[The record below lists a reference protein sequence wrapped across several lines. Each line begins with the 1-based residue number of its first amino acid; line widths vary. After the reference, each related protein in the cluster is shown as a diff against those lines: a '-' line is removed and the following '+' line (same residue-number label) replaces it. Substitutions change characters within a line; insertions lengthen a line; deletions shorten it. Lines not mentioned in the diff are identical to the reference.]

1 MGRAQQLHPQ
11 APIAQVLSKRRP
23 NNNEL
28 ETIKAIAAMD
38 ENQPGILAGA
48 NTLTNV
54 YNQSDDD
61 NKRACI
67 AFAKAY
73 LGDII
78 LTLPQGT
85 TLLDI
90 AAFVHGLIHRTPS
103 QHKLALV
110 QHIGQD
116 AILKT
121 AIVNPEMAK
130 LAFEF
135 LLVPLGIK
143 RKKWLYFCLHIE
155 QLIKQISINQ
165 DTFSGPDRQDA
176 DQPYIAQLLLLYY
189 HWPTLRHDFKQS
201 LDQSLASTG
210 DTLSE
215 TIHQFKQLLQ
225 NEVSQNF
232 TPLITSHH
240 PIKPAQTLHIQ
251 QAIAH
256 LNPDELAWFTYN
268 CYTNEPT
275 EFGAIKP
282 NSNLNSQLSKLI
294 HTYGRESLLITLHE
308 RNKPQ
313 INQHIIERVNQHFD
327 KIVKELSYHSRYWLF
342 LSLLL
347 EDNTDYFSADITR
360 PIGAQAQI
368 CKNCL
373 ELAYLSPTITRLMHQ
388 RLVARIPE
396 DKTAE
401 LINVIQRF
409 IRDSA
414 NTFSDQMRLWQYL
427 SLTTNST
434 PSFFSMMGAQ
444 LHERHFGNVF
454 YRTVIS
460 PLSEHF
466 ARLSS
471 YSPFLR
477 KTVQDALLNNRE
489 QSPSFEKSV
498 SQLGLYQSYSFHSL
512 LKQCDP
518 NTLCWLYFSLMTN
531 MYSQSNLTLGEKLTV
546 IKPVERSAQHANQ
559 VLEVVTANP
568 ASGKLILKELEN
580 LIPAEHVQLLKAFN
594 ARFLQMKLNAISR
607 DAKRWLYVALKTL
620 TVESTFQAGTK
631 NPIALP
637 ADDKRDLAKILYL
650 VENDVDLIPSAM
662 AFLLE
667 KCPEM
672 AEIKPDDDNFSF
684 FAFNQC
690 ALGEFTAFI
699 SLSEQR
705 SHDVLPMLL
714 KSTAKATKNWIKD
727 ALTSGIIDSRM
738 LLQALP
744 NEMSEQFAHEL
755 TLVPNLLTLALQ
767 WPSVRSRL
775 IQECGGKAEN
785 IQPLSHLIL
794 DKLHFSG
801 KGMSAL
807 ALAIEPQ
814 CQQLTHFSA
823 VDTQLTDEALEL
835 ISNSI
840 IGKAP
845 LKVFQIHHNSELST
859 NALANVLRTTN
870 TRVPPEQQAF
880 VSTALV
886 NCLDDP
892 LVLGWLILKL
902 ESLNN
907 EYYHNILQNN
917 DLFYLPPHLKD
928 KFYLANALFE
938 DCKATPVKIANIYQ
952 MLKFMMSPLLINN
965 QLVHCAVK
973 SEHPPLIYQT
983 MVHVLES
990 QKSNNIKSWLIK
1002 TLETGKIEINNTLRV
1017 SEQEMLVIQQLSC
1030 LMLVASK
1037 DQRFA
1042 LGQYLGMNTQQA
1054 FPNISQVNIHQVLY
1068 HPCLLAT
1075 ILQALEKA
1083 DSLSHITLEA
1093 MSLDNDAI
1101 SQLTNSLKTKAHLK
1115 SLNVSAN
1122 PITTDGASMLA
1133 RLLTHNHAIKEFTMN
1148 NCECG
1153 EEGFIEI
1160 ANSLSHTKIES
1171 LNVHNAP
1178 ENWHTYKPIKERGFK
1193 ALMSALAT
1201 PGCTLKQL
1209 DLSYNEASNV
1219 GAQHLFVGI
1228 SKGKA
1233 ALKSLKLNYNH
1244 IGDLGMMRLVDA
1256 LPPQAALVHVEIDGH
1271 HAKPKT
1277 LEAIAQKL
1285 KSNPNISHFDATPT
1299 YVLEE
1304 PEEGEMN
1311 EEVVQAREI
1320 LARIKDTVAQNATEK
1335 QVTRRLRRLAISED
1349 SNENGSPLRRCC
1361 SLPTFDLPS
1370 EVPVL
1375 RFSGQMRRT
1384 KQDPK
1389 QSSSS
1394 ATISHKFAYVK

>member
-23 NNNEL
+23 NDNEL
-28 ETIKAIAAMD
+28 ATIKAIAAMD

-54 YNQSDDD
+54 FNQSDDE

-78 LTLPQGT
+78 ITLPQGT
-85 TLLDI
+85 TLLDM
-90 AAFVHGLIHRTPS
+90 AAFVHGLINRTPN
-103 QHKLALV
+103 QDKIALV

-135 LLVPLGIK
+135 LLLPLGVK
-143 RKKWLYFCLHIE
+143 RKKWLYFSLHIE

-165 DTFSGPDRQDA
+165 DIFSGPDRNDA

-189 HWPTLRHDFKQS
+189 HWPTLRDTFKQT
-201 LDQSLASTG
+201 LDQSLG

-215 TIHQFKQLLQ
+215 TIHQYKHLLQ
-225 NEVSQNF
+225 SEVSQNF
-232 TPLITSHH
+232 TPLIASHH
-240 PIKPAQTLHIQ
+240 PIKPAQTLNIQ
-251 QAIAH
+251 QAIAR
-256 LNPDELAWFTYN
+256 LTPDELAWFTYN

-275 EFGAIKP
+275 EFGAIEP

-294 HTYGRESLLITLHE
+294 QAYGREALLITLHE

-313 INQHIIERVNQHFD
+313 INQQIIERVNQHFD
-327 KIVKELSYHSRYWLF
+327 KIVKDLSYHSRYWLF

-347 EDNTDYFSADITR
+347 EDNSDYFSASIT
-360 PIGAQAQI
+360 PPSGTQAQI
-368 CKNCL
+368 CKSCL
-373 ELAYLSPTITRLMHQ
+373 DLAYLNPTITRLMHQ

-396 DKTAE
+396 GKTAE

-460 PLSEHF
+460 PLSDHF

-471 YSPFLR
+471 YSAFLR
-477 KTVQDALLNNRE
+477 KTVQDALLNNTE
-489 QSPSFEKSV
+489 QNPNFEKSV

-546 IKPVERSAQHANQ
+546 IKPVERAAQHANQ

-568 ASGKLILKELEN
+568 ASGKLILKEIES
-580 LIPAEHVQLLKAFN
+580 LIPSEHIQLLKAFN

-620 TVESTFQAGTK
+620 TVENIFQAGTK

-637 ADDKRDLAKILYL
+637 ADDKRDLAKILYI
-650 VENDVDLIPSAM
+650 VENDVALIPEAV

-672 AEIKPDDDNFSF
+672 AEVKPEDDNFSF

-690 ALGEFTAFI
+690 DTGEFGALM

-705 SHDVLPMLL
+705 SHEILPMLL
-714 KSTAKATKNWIKD
+714 KSTAKATKGWLKES
-727 ALTSGIIDSRM
+727 LTSGIIDSR
-738 LLQALP
+738 LLLHALP
-744 NEMSEQFAHEL
+744 SEMSEQVAHEL
-755 TLVPNLLTLALQ
+755 ALVPNLLTLALQ
-767 WPSVRSRL
+767 WPSVRTRL
-775 IQECGGKAEN
+775 IQECGGSAEN
-785 IQPLSHLIL
+785 IQPLSQLIL
-794 DKLHFSG
+794 DKFQFSG

-823 VDTQLTDEALEL
+823 VGTQLTDEGLSL
-835 ISNSI
+835 ISHSI
-840 IGKAP
+840 MGKAP
-845 LKVFQIHHNSELST
+845 LKVFQIHHNKALSAS
-859 NALANVLRTTN
+859 ALANVIWIAN
-870 TRVPPEQQAF
+870 ARVNPLQQAF

-886 NCLDDP
+886 TCLEDP
-892 LVLGWLILKL
+892 LVMGWLILKL

-917 DLFYLPPHLKD
+917 ELFYLPPHLKD

-938 DCKATPVKIANIYQ
+938 DCKATPAKIANIYQ
-952 MLKFMMSPLLINN
+952 MLKFMVSPLLVNN
-965 QLVHCAVK
+965 QLVHSAVK
-973 SEHPPLIYQT
+973 AAQSPFIYQA
-983 MVHVLES
+983 MIHIFES
-990 QKSNNIKSWLIK
+990 HKTNNIKSWLIK
-1002 TLETGKIEINNTLRV
+1002 TLMTGKIEVNNTQTF
-1017 SEQEMLVIQQLSC
+1017 SEQEMLVVQQLSC
-1030 LMLVASK
+1030 LLLVSSQ

-1042 LGQYLGMNTQQA
+1042 LGQLLGMTAQQA
-1054 FPNISQVNIHQVLY
+1054 YPNISQIEIRQVLY

-1075 ILQALEKA
+1075 LLQALEKA
-1083 DSLSHITLEA
+1083 DTLSHISLEA

-1101 SQLTNSLKTKAHLK
+1101 SQLTNALKTKAHLK

-1133 RLLTHNHAIKEFTMN
+1133 RLLTHNHAIKDFTMN
-1148 NCECG
+1148 NCDCG

-1160 ANSLSHTKIES
+1160 ANSLSHSKLES
-1171 LNVHNAP
+1171 LSAHNAP
-1178 ENWHTYKPIKERGFK
+1178 ENCRTYKPIKERGFR
-1193 ALMSALAT
+1193 ALTSALAA
-1201 PGCTLKQL
+1201 PGCTLKHL
-1209 DLSYNEASNV
+1209 DLSYNEGSNI
-1219 GAQHLFVGI
+1219 GAQHLFAGI
-1228 SKGKA
+1228 SKGKS
-1233 ALKSLKLNYNH
+1233 SLKAVKLNHNQV
-1244 IGDLGMMRLVDA
+1244 GDLGLMRLAEA
-1256 LPPQAALVHVEIDGH
+1256 LGTPSSLTHVEIDGH

-1285 KSNPNISHFDATPT
+1285 KHNTNISHFEVTPD
-1299 YVLEE
+1299 YVLQE
-1304 PEEGEMN
+1304 PDEGEMN
-1311 EEVVQAREI
+1311 EAAKEAREI
-1320 LARIKDTVAQNATEK
+1320 LARIKDTVSQNATEK

-1349 SNENGSPLRRCC
+1349 STESGSPLRRCS
-1361 SLPTFDLPS
+1361 SLPAFDLPS
-1370 EVPVL
+1370 EAPVL

-1384 KQDPK
+1384 QQDPK
-1389 QSSSS
+1389 QTSNS
-1394 ATISHKFAYVK
+1394 ATISHKFAFVK